1 MRPDDLAG
9 YRQCHFFAGIGV
21 WSHALRLADWPD
33 DRPVW
38 TGSCPCQPFS
48 AAGARK
54 GSDDHRHLW
63 PEFARLIGERRPSV
77 VFGEQV
83 ASKDGRAWLHAVRSD
98 LEGMG
103 YAVGAADLCAA
114 GVGAP
119 HIRQRLHWWPT
130 ATASDG
136 NRFPAADFAPTPNMT
151 LNHAAALAG
160 WTTPKTRTGSDTA
173 GILFRWRT
181 DRRGSINCQ
190 GGRTLRVADS
200 AKCGCREERPH
211 PGWVAPGDRP
221 QRVPAGPRTSGGNH
235 GSARLSDSGVPLT
248 GSGAATSGGGPLNP
262 EHSRWLQ
269 GLPPEW
275 ASCAPTEM
283 PSSRKSRQNS
293 SVRQPR
299 P

>member
-1 MRPDDLAG
+1 MPSG
-9 YRQCHFFAGIGV
+9 PPIC
-21 WSHALRLADWPD
+21 ALRASV
-33 DRPVW
+33 RR
-38 TGSCPCQPFS
+38 T
-48 AAGARK
+48 
-54 GSDDHRHLW
+54 SDSDS
-63 PEFARLIGERRPSV
+63 IG
-77 VFGEQV
+77 
-83 ASKDGRAWLHAVRSD
+83 
-98 LEGMG
+98 
-103 YAVGAADLCAA
+103 
-114 GVGAP
+114 
-119 HIRQRLHWWPT
+119 WPT

-160 WTTPKTRTGSDTA
+160 WTTPKTRDWKDTA
-173 GILFRWRT
+173 GDIAPMEDGSPRFDQLP
-181 DRRGSINCQ
+181 RRANLAGWPTARNADAEKNV
-190 GGRTLRVADS
+190 RTLDGSLREIAR
-200 AKCGCREERPH
+200 KGC
-211 PGWVAPGDRP
+211 P
-221 QRVPAGPRTSGGNH
+221 QDLAQAAAIT
-235 GSARLSDSGVPLT
+235 GSARLSDSGVLLT